1 MNLCTSLL
9 FERHDVHTFFV
20 VVVVVAVAV
29 GKVSLCTSLLFEQ
42 HVIYTFL
49 FCSVGG
55 WA

>member
-20 VVVVVAVAV
+20 VVVVAVAV

-42 HVIYTFL
+42 HAIYTFL